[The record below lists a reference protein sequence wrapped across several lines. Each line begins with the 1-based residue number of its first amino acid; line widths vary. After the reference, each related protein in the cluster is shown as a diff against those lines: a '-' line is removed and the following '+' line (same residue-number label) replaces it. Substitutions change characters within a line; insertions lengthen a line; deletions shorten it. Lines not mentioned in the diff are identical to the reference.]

1 MPDTAVELAVATP
14 DDCAYF
20 ESAFPEFLVRPQAP
34 GDLGTRMAVSF
45 ERAFEEG
52 ADTVVL
58 VGSDIPGLTV
68 AIIRNAFGVLRTA
81 PVDGVIPGVIGPA
94 ADGGYYLIGMQ
105 APGAPL
111 FDEIAWSTS
120 EVLTQTETSAQAHHI
135 SLVRLPELTDMDVVE
150 DYGVWVRT
158 LGQPYDHR

>member
-1 MPDTAVELAVATP
+1 MP

-20 ESAFPEFLVRPQAP
+20 ESAFPEFVVRPQAP
-34 GDLGTRMAVSF
+34 GDLGIRMARSF
-45 ERAFEEG
+45 DRAYEEG

-68 AIIRNAFGVLRTA
+68 AIIRNAFAVLRTA
-81 PVDGVIPGVIGPA
+81 PADGVIPGVIGPA

-111 FDEIAWSTS
+111 FDDIAWSTS
-120 EVLTQTETSAQAHHI
+120 EVLVQTETLAQAYHI

-150 DYGVWVRT
+150 DYRVWVRT
-158 LGQPYDHR
+158 LGQTRGRR